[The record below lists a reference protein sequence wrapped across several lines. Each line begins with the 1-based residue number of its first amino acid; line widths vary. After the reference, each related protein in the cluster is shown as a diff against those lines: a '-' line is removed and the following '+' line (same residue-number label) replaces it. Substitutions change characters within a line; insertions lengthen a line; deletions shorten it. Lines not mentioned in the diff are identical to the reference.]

1 MFMFRNSMGEVQLPR
16 QEHRQVGVATQTQ
29 MRRITFRQHGTG
41 KPGPDRAAG
50 PGVRLVAQHA
60 TGLGHIRFLHPRDEP
75 ADGRRLRPLMCG
87 GGHAKHTEISHR
99 TQVSDVQG
107 GAVASRFPLFGTNKS
122 DAQRQR

>member
-1 MFMFRNSMGEVQLPR
+1 MCIKQMDK
-16 QEHRQVGVATQTQ
+16 VGVATQTQ

-41 KPGPDRAAG
+41 KPGPDRAGG

-60 TGLGHIRFLHPRDEP
+60 TGLGHIRSLHPRDEP

-87 GGHAKHTEISHR
+87 GGHAKHSEISHR

-122 DAQRQR
+122 DAQRLS